1 MPSIMPAPDPTSHS
15 LVNDPAEPDT
25 RESHADTS
33 KPLPP
38 QSASRYTGTPVRHS
52 VQVPAEE
59 KDFFMPI
66 LKVADLILD
75 PVLRRVSRGAR
86 EIDLTDEQF
95 SLLYFLMRRAG
106 TKVYPEELLEQQEL
120 GPEADRSLIEGRIG
134 RLRAKIELPNEAQLI
149 YNYGSLYQLG
159 GSPAR
164 QAVAQIPKILAD
176 ELDGLFERMQTPEGR
191 IAMQAAYDASPEEM
205 GKAAVAAARKRD

>member
-1 MPSIMPAPDPTSHS
+1 
-15 LVNDPAEPDT
+15 
-25 RESHADTS
+25 
-33 KPLPP
+33 
-38 QSASRYTGTPVRHS
+38 VRHS